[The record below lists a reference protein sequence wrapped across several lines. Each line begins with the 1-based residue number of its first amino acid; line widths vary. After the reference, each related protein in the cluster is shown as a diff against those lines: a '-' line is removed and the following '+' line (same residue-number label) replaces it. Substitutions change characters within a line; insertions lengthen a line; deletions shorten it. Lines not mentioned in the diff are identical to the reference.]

1 MMGDVAM
8 EGIAPNLEELVK
20 NLKHQ
25 LALYRQLVDLLREEK
40 EHLIKVSLKEVR
52 ECTYSKEALLDE
64 IHREEFRRKKWN
76 QEAAAFLQM
85 KDSEITMEIVA
96 TKIASTDQFE
106 SLMSLKLALQ
116 HLVKKAAE
124 MNVDNK
130 ALIESALK
138 DANQLKKNIL
148 GLTSDMAQVYGPKG
162 NMGSGAKEQGA
173 RFFNKEA

>member
-1 MMGDVAM
+1 M

-25 LALYRQLVDLLREEK
+25 LALYRQLVDLLRSEK
-40 EHLIKVSLKEVR
+40 EYLIQVALKEVR
-52 ECTYSKEALLDE
+52 ESTYSKEALLDE
-64 IHREEFRRKKWN
+64 IHREEYRRKKWN
-76 QEAAAFLQM
+76 KEAATFLGL
-85 KDSEITMEIVA
+85 KEEDITMEVVA
-96 TKIASTDQFE
+96 TRIAATDQYE

-124 MNVDNK
+124 MNLENK

-138 DANQLKKNIL
+138 DAQQLKKNIL

-162 NMGSGAKEQGA
+162 NLGPGAKEQGA
-173 RFFNKEA
+173 RFLSKEA